1 MARSGGS
8 EIPDRHHRALV
19 IYNGP
24 SQKAW
29 QGRVSSPVTV
39 ACNWAYLDWPC
50 TDLVAADRLT
60 VAAIVKAGQPQ
71 CRLWTRE
78 GGLPLPLGWSSS
90 PSPGIDSGSL
100 AVAIA
105 LTLAEEAVVIGADG
119 VLGGDHSNLY
129 QYPWHRSPPSERIHL
144 RHRQALIKVT
154 QENPGRVLVHSAL
167 PVDLLQTICTQQVLD
182 LFK

>member
-29 QGRVSSPVTV
+29 QGRVRCDVTV
-39 ACNWAYLDWPC
+39 ACNWAYRDWPC

-78 GGLPLPLGWSSS
+78 GGLPLPLGWLSS

-100 AVAIA
+100 AVTIA

-119 VLGGDHSNLY
+119 VLGGDHTNIY
-129 QYPWHRSPPSERIHL
+129 AYPWHRSPPSERIHL
-144 RHRQALIKVT
+144 RHRQALIKVAA
-154 QENPGRVLVHSAL
+154 ENPGRVFVHSED
-167 PVDLLQTICTQQVLD
+167 PVDGLETLGSQQVLD
-182 LFK
+182 WFK

>member
-1 MARSGGS
+1 MAGNGGS
-8 EIPDRHHRALV
+8 EIPNRHHRALV
-19 IYNGP
+19 VYNGP
-24 SQKAW
+24 SQ
-29 QGRVSSPVTV
+29 QEFRGLLRSVVTV
-39 ACNWAYLDWPC
+39 ACNWGYRDWPC

-71 CRLWTRE
+71 CRLWTRDSS
-78 GGLPLPLGWSSS
+78 LPLPLGWSSR

-105 LTLAEEAVVIGADG
+105 LTLAEEVVVIGADG
-119 VLGGDHSNLY
+119 VCGGDHSNLY
-129 QYPWHRSPPSERIHL
+129 HYPWHRSPPSERIHL

-154 QENPGRVLVHSAL
+154 EENPGRVWVHSQQ
-167 PVDLLQTICTQQVLD
+167 PVQDLENLATQQVLA